1 MNEDI
6 IELVAICEQ
15 YFGLSP
21 DGARRKATMGT
32 LPIAAFRLS
41 NTGRGPMFVRKEDLE
56 NLIEA
61 RAAKAKKLNSQM
73 QSVGAV

>member
-1 MNEDI
+1 MNEDL
-6 IELVAICEQ
+6 IELVTICKQ
-15 YFGLSP
+15 YFGITP
-21 DGARRKATMGT
+21 DAARRRAALGT

-41 NTGRGPMFVRKEDLE
+41 DTGRGPVFVRKADLE